1 MASGGRREGAGRP
14 PGAVNKTTAD
24 IKALAQSFGAAA
36 VERLAHLAMKA
47 ESETA
52 QIAACKE
59 LLDRGYG
66 RSVQSLQNLDEHGN
80 PTNSPM
86 RVVVEFLGDA
96 APKPVDDV
104 RPETGYRSPAGV
116 ELIG

>member
-1 MASGGRREGAGRP
+1 MPKGGKREGAGRP
-14 PGAVNKTTAD
+14 SGSLSKTTAD
-24 IKALAQSFGAAA
+24 IRALAQSFGAEAIN
-36 VERLAHLAMKA
+36 RLAHLAMNA
-47 ESETA
+47 ENETA

-80 PTNSPM
+80 PTNAPM

-96 APKPVDDV
+96 ATPRVAADKSEGRRLAGSVD
-104 RPETGYRSPAGV
+104 
-116 ELIG
+116 LIG

>member
-1 MASGGRREGAGRP
+1 MAKGGKREGAGRP

-24 IKALAQSFGAAA
+24 IRALAQSFGADVIA
-36 VERLAHLAMKA
+36 RLAHLALNA
-47 ESETA
+47 EAETA

-66 RSVQSLQNLDEHGN
+66 RAVQSLQNLDGDGN
-80 PTNSPM
+80 PTDAPM

-96 APKPVDDV
+96 APPHVEASKFEGQARRTGGVDLV
-104 RPETGYRSPAGV
+104 G
-116 ELIG
+116 

>member
-1 MASGGRREGAGRP
+1 MASGGKREGAGRP

-24 IKALAQSFGAAA
+24 IKALAQSFGADVVA
-36 VERLAHLAMKA
+36 RLAHLAMKA

-66 RSVQSLQNLDEHGN
+66 RAVQQNQNLDRDGN
-80 PTNSPM
+80 PTDAPM

-96 APKPVDDV
+96 APPRADTSKPAAEP
-104 RPETGYRSPAGV
+104 RRTGGV